1 MSVSKILFQ
10 SNSDEWETPQHI
22 FDLFDSEFNFNL
34 DACASEE
41 NHKCE
46 AYYSKADNGLEKDWG
61 GYRVWCNPPYSKIR
75 FIKGRLRF
83 NESKNTAPFP
93 SMIVIFRGA
102 NLER

>member
-46 AYYSKADNGLEKDWG
+46 AFYSKADDGLTKDWG
-61 GYRVWCNPPYSKIR
+61 GVQ
-75 FIKGRLRF
+75 
-83 NESKNTAPFP
+83 
-93 SMIVIFRGA
+93 SMVQSPI
-102 NLER
+102 